1 MGSFEWGQIGKGTG
15 GARTSEQEEA
25 EQEGV
30 EQEGMEQEEVEQEG
44 AEQEG
49 VEQEDTYIYTFKM
62 CKLSK
67 SLSHM
72 HTNTHCSLKQ
82 CFHSCFLPHVHNSS
96 LPIGRVGG
104 GSHLV
109 CSKLLPT
116 TCKASN
122 HYTHLVKS
130 NTSQG

>member
-1 MGSFEWGQIGKGTG
+1 MGPGWQRDWRGQDC
-15 GARTSEQEEA
+15 SEQEGA
-25 EQEGV
+25 G
-30 EQEGMEQEEVEQEG
+30 QEGMEQEG
-44 AEQEG
+44 A
-49 VEQEDTYIYTFKM
+49 EQEDTYIYTVKM

-82 CFHSCFLPHVHNSS
+82 CFHSCFLPHVHNPS

-122 HYTHLVKS
+122 HCTHPSTPILHRDDPPKADLRCMKEKRPRA
-130 NTSQG
+130 